1 MSKKIYLSPSMQSN
15 NRYAY
20 GNTTEMEQCNKIA
33 EYTKTSLE
41 RCGFEVKK
49 APQGQY
55 MQQSIK
61 ESNSWS
67 PDLHIPIHTNA
78 FNGKTLGG
86 TLVMIY
92 SMEDKNKKAGEAI
105 LNAVA
110 PVSPGPDYTLRANP
124 SLAELNSTK
133 AIAVYIEVEFHDTA
147 DGAKWIIE
155 NTKTIGEAI
164 CKGVCN
170 YFGVTYK
177 SDSSAPSG
185 KLYRV
190 QIGAF
195 SQKANAEKQLEKAKN
210 AGFSDAFIVEV

>member
-1 MSKKIYLSPSMQSN
+1 MQSN

-33 EYTKTSLE
+33 KYTKTVLE
-41 RCGFEVKK
+41 RCEFEVKK
-49 APQGQY
+49 APQGQS

-92 SMEDKNKKAGEAI
+92 SMEDKNKRAGQV
-105 LNAVA
+105 LLDTVS

-133 AIAVYIEVEFHDTA
+133 AVAVYVEIEFHDSVE
-147 DGAKWIIE
+147 GAKWIID
-155 NTKTIGEAI
+155 NTNTIGEAI
-164 CKGVCN
+164 FKGVCN

-177 SDSSAPSG
+177 SGSSILSG
-185 KLYRV
+185 KLYRAQV
-190 QIGAF
+190 GGATR
-195 SQKANAEKQLEKAKN
+195 S
-210 AGFSDAFIVEV
+210 